1 MMPTPDAVD
10 PQATPSGITSD
21 KDGDIGLDRA
31 DKRKFCE
38 ALATAFPRQ
47 RDVKRLLDAIDY
59 PPERIPQIAEDAYE
73 TWTTVFEMIDQGIA
87 RKTHPYRRLLNAA
100 LSDFVT
106 NRVFTDLAARHKL
119 GLPRG
124 DGAIAMAASRAA
136 NGDGSS
142 GTASVSGPPV
152 LSASAEPVSVAPTP
166 SGEGFS
172 DLLKGRIPDG
182 LIAYLEGRLG
192 PWNELT
198 DFQKKVLRTCRAA
211 LSERSVALIYAVTN
225 SGKTTLARVG
235 MNMAL
240 SSDSS
245 AIMLLP
251 TKALVAQEESEWR
264 GWAEVWNA
272 SDGRNIS
279 VYAASRDYPENDRP
293 VSRGRYDVAVA
304 IYEKLGVYLVSGR
317 RPLSRAGI
325 VVVDELQT
333 LAEEGER
340 AAKLEALLTMIKMLP
355 KEDQPTLLGLSATLT
370 NEATEA
376 LQSWLGANKEK
387 IVVSNERPIPL
398 DTYVVDQVSWK
409 IQRDAHLLSMPGRKP
424 DPPTQSRHSLGELRH
439 RYERQIRGKVPSLS
453 TGELA
458 AVLVAHILEND
469 RNRRIICFVPSRTAA
484 RELST
489 TVQRLLKKTM
499 GTTLKGVSPWV
510 AGRFAGESSAARDRE
525 NVLYEKLAHSDLP
538 ERDEIIRGLK
548 EGVAPHSSAYAA
560 TLRRLLEAE
569 FRDEDGLLR
578 VLVATDTLAVGI
590 NLPADT
596 VIATSIS
603 GYSGTPRK
611 RRILPAADLDNK
623 GGRAGRRG
631 KTARERGEFYLLVP
645 GERELQQVE
654 GLTNQELSELSE
666 IDGVFRE
673 FVTAKTRSVRVRSKF
688 RDCMSISG
696 LVLQVLCQDGYART
710 EERWHRR
717 VQEILRG
724 LLIAHE
730 GDQELPTSEQ
740 VLEEL
745 IQRKLIG
752 HRPGPGYDR
761 ADKLALTGIGAALGR
776 SGLVLD
782 ASSDLERLARLS
794 CEGAGIIDL
803 FWNACRSRSIESV
816 TEWLTLPP
824 VAPRHHPSLK
834 EAVINMAMAY
844 CGPTVERRGWCAQLL
859 ASRGHPAP
867 EHLVEQGD
875 PVVSK
880 DLRELLQR
888 DAEDVSLG
896 DVNALLRAI
905 VAYEWSHGIPF
916 GQIRARFSSAIHSD
930 ETQRNERP
938 VALRLY
944 YSDVEQ
950 LCEQLAGIIRAAAD
964 LSFTQ
969 DGFDH
974 SGRMRMLAQEV
985 EVGLPAWL
993 APVAKMRIPVLHR
1006 QRLAQLWNEEAPEQL
1021 SQLLDRE
1028 PLRSHPGITNADRE
1042 EAQHAIQRREE
1053 DEREQRNRVAQG
1065 WADQDIPNS
1074 AGQTFEDL
1082 AEELDAAASSAA
1094 YLDLL
1099 NEVISRLN
1107 VEVKPTETVRDF
1119 ARSVW
1124 RVGDE
1129 EVSVKVPHERLS
1141 GEVVASVVQDTALII
1156 VRDIAPGAVEALKRP
1171 TRARFV
1177 QPEHILSLL
1186 ASLVQSR
1193 GDELSAEEL
1202 IHSIQLIRVSSL
1214 HSDGW
1219 YLINPETV
1227 SAPPPFGGTLPSLT
1241 ASSDTITGASDDE
1254 LS

>member
-1 MMPTPDAVD
+1 MLSTPDAVD
-10 PQATPSGITSD
+10 PQAAPSGIIAER
-21 KDGDIGLDRA
+21 DGDIGLDGS
-31 DKRKFCE
+31 DKKKFRE
-38 ALATAFPRQ
+38 ALATAFPQQ
-47 RDVKRLLDAIDY
+47 RDINRLLGAIDY
-59 PPERIPQIAEDAYE
+59 PVERIPRIAEDSYG

-87 RKTHPYRRLLNAA
+87 RKTCPYRRLLDAA
-100 LSDFVT
+100 LSDFAT
-106 NRVFTDLAARHKL
+106 NRVFTDLATRYGKSIAAPSMVDGDDPASIASDSVTRV
-119 GLPRG
+119 LP
-124 DGAIAMAASRAA
+124 A
-136 NGDGSS
+136 
-142 GTASVSGPPV
+142 P
-152 LSASAEPVSVAPTP
+152 AELVGVAPTP
-166 SGEGFS
+166 NGEDFA
-172 DLLKGRIPDG
+172 DLMKGRIPEG

-192 PWNELT
+192 SWSELT
-198 DFQKKVLRTCRAA
+198 DFQRKVLRACRAA
-211 LSERSVALIYAVTN
+211 LSERGVALIYAVTN

-251 TKALVAQEESEWR
+251 TKALVAQEEAEWR

-272 SDGRNIS
+272 GDGRSIKI
-279 VYAASRDYPENDRP
+279 YPASRDYPENDRP

-317 RPLSRAGI
+317 QPLSRTGI
-325 VVVDELQT
+325 VVVDELQI
-333 LAEEGER
+333 LAEDGER

-355 KEDQPTLLGLSATLT
+355 KEDQPALLGLSATLT
-370 NEATEA
+370 DEATEA
-376 LQSWLGANKEK
+376 LQSWLGAAKDK

-409 IQRDAHLLSMPGRKP
+409 VQPDAHLLSMPGRKP
-424 DPPTQSRHSLGELRH
+424 DPPAQSQHSLGELRH
-439 RYERQIRGKVPSLS
+439 RYEGQIRGKVPSLS

-458 AVLVAHILEND
+458 SVLVAHILQND
-469 RNRRIICFVPSRTAA
+469 ANRRIICFVPSRTAA

-489 TVQRLLKKTM
+489 TVQRLLKKMM
-499 GTTLKGVSPWV
+499 GTTVKGTSPWV
-510 AGRFAGESSAARDRE
+510 AGRFAGQSSAARDRA
-525 NVLYEKLAHSDLP
+525 NALYEKLAHSDLP

-654 GLTNQELSELSE
+654 GLTNQKLIELSE

-673 FVTAKTRSVRVRSKF
+673 FVTAKTRSIWVKSKF
-688 RDCMSISG
+688 RDRMAISG
-696 LVLQVLCQDGYART
+696 LVLQILCQDGYART
-710 EERWHRR
+710 EDRWHRR
-717 VQEILRG
+717 VREILRG
-724 LLIAHE
+724 LLISHE
-730 GDQELPTSEQ
+730 GDQVLPTSEQ

-745 IQRKLIG
+745 VQRNLIG
-752 HRPGPGYDR
+752 RRPGPGYDR
-761 ADKLALTGIGAALGR
+761 ANKLALTGIGAALGR
-776 SGLVLD
+776 SGLELD
-782 ASSDLERLARLS
+782 AGSDLERLARLS
-794 CEGAGIIDL
+794 CEGAGSIDL

-844 CGPTVERRGWCAQLL
+844 CGPTAERRGWCAQLL
-859 ASRGHPAP
+859 DGRGHPP
-867 EHLVEQGD
+867 PKHLVEQGD
-875 PVVSK
+875 PVISK
-880 DLRELLQR
+880 DLKELFQR

-896 DVNALLRAI
+896 DVNALLRAL
-905 VAYEWSHGIPF
+905 VAFEWSHGIPF

-938 VALRLY
+938 VELRLY

-974 SGRMRMLAQEV
+974 SGQMRILAQEV

-1006 QRLAQLWNEEAPEQL
+1006 QRLAQLWNEKAPDRL

-1028 PLRSHPGITNADRE
+1028 PLKSHPGITDTDRA
-1042 EAQHAIQRREE
+1042 EARHAIQRREE
-1053 DEREQRNRVAQG
+1053 DERQQRNRVAQG

-1074 AGQTFEDL
+1074 GGQTFEDL
-1082 AEELDAAASSAA
+1082 AEELDAAASSVA

-1107 VEVKPTETVRDF
+1107 IKVKPTETVRDF
-1119 ARSVW
+1119 AISVW

-1129 EVSVKVPHERLS
+1129 EVSVKVPHEQLS
-1141 GEVVASVVQDTALII
+1141 GDVVAAATQDTALII
-1156 VRDIAPGAVEALKRP
+1156 VRDTAPGAMEALKRP

-1186 ASLVQSR
+1186 ASLMQSR

-1202 IHSIQLIRVSSL
+1202 IHSIQLIRTSSL
-1214 HSDGW
+1214 HADGW

-1227 SAPPPFGGTLPSLT
+1227 SAPPPFRGAMPSLVG
-1241 ASSDTITGASDDE
+1241 SSDTVTAPSDDE
-1254 LS
+1254 LG